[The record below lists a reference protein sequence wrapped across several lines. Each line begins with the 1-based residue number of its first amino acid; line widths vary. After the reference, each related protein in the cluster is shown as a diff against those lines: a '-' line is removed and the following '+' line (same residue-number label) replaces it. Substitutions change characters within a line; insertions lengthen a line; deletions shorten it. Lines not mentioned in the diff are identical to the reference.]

1 VQFILAFISCA
12 GVFRGNLNRIL
23 KGCEDVLFFLSFYS
37 NWRVV
42 QRIMPTSY
50 TTIAAA
56 SHRHVRNT
64 APKPRV
70 PLSTEERTRKREER
84 EERRDQQDQAVL
96 EWVSETFAKAD
107 ELATRF
113 KRTQHYF
120 LDVLFQGGA
129 HMINHQDEVNPY
141 NAWKTVKAAESR
153 EGKHVLV
160 CIFDADLFF

>member
-1 VQFILAFISCA
+1 
-12 GVFRGNLNRIL
+12 
-23 KGCEDVLFFLSFYS
+23 
-37 NWRVV
+37 
-42 QRIMPTSY
+42 
-50 TTIAAA
+50 
-56 SHRHVRNT
+56 
-64 APKPRV
+64 KPRV

-113 KRTQHYF
+113 KRTQRYF
-120 LDVLFQGGA
+120 LDVLFQGGV

-153 EGKHVLV
+153 EAGEELTPEQFHERYIDEYRSLTEEEKKVL
-160 CIFDADLFF
+160 